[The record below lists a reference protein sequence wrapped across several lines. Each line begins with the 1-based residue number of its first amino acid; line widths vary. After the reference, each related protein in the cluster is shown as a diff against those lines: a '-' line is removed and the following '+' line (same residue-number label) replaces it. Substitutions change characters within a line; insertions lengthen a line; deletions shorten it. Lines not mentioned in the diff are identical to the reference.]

1 MGERTPLALLTAER
15 ENAPATGMERAK
27 LLIMLHKPSAIIS
40 WEASTLAPL
49 AATCTLFDLST
60 VSEQCCQGYFRLNS
74 NKCSDDY

>member
-49 AATCTLFDLST
+49 AATCTLFDLFHHSVPT
-60 VSEQCCQGYFRLNS
+60 VL
-74 NKCSDDY
+74 